1 MPCLPPHLFIQQI
14 FIFEK
19 GQLVIP
25 EGLVFN
31 QVTNQG
37 AEEQERLVGMTVVAL
52 CARVRYPLYSAERR
66 P

>member
-1 MPCLPPHLFIQQI
+1 M
-14 FIFEK
+14 
-19 GQLVIP
+19 IP